1 MRSRIVQL
9 ATALGAATVLAVA
22 GCSSD
27 SGSESGSGSSAAA
40 TDPVNIRVGIIKA
53 SACAPT
59 TLWEKH
65 LPKGSKV
72 TTTYYTAPA
81 DQVTALLAGSI
92 DVACTGLTIAIVANA
107 QTQPIRVIAQTATK
121 GTGVI
126 VGTNSGINSVAD
138 LRGKTIGYAPNSIH
152 DVVARQ
158 LLVGAGMNPGTDVKL
173 VKVGLADMPT
183 ALCDKQVDAFV
194 GNEPN
199 ASVAIIKGCGRSL
212 VAPYDTPIGTINAG
226 ILTSQD
232 VIDKKSNLVQN
243 VVAAQAKA
251 VDEIVA
257 NPGLVPTVAEA
268 WGADRAATEKSLE
281 NLAFAWKIDDTFVKN
296 YQELAVQLKAI
307 GLVTKDVD
315 VKPIVNDTYSKAV
328 GSGGS

>member
-1 MRSRIVQL
+1 MRSRIGKL
-9 ATALGAATVLAVA
+9 ATVLGAVTVLAVA
-22 GCSSD
+22 GCGSDSDSD
-27 SGSESGSGSSAAA
+27 SGSGSAA
-40 TDPVNIRVGIIKA
+40 DPVNIRVGIIKA

-65 LPKGSKV
+65 LPAGSKV
-72 TTTYYTAPA
+72 TPSYYTAPA

-126 VGTNSGINSVAD
+126 VGKDSGINSGAD

-158 LLVGAGMNPGTDVKL
+158 LLVGAGMNPGTDVKM

-199 ASVAIIKGCGRSL
+199 SSVAILKDCGRSL
-212 VAPYDTPIGTINAG
+212 VAPYDTSIGTINAG

-232 VIDKKSNLVQN
+232 VIDKKSNLVQH
-243 VVAAQAKA
+243 VVSAQAKA
-251 VDEIVA
+251 IDEIAA
-257 NPGLVPTVAEA
+257 NKSLVPGVAEG

-281 NLAFAWKIDDTFVKN
+281 NLEFAWKIDDTFVKN

-307 GLVTKDVD
+307 GLVTTDVD
-315 VKPIVNDTYSKAV
+315 VKPIVNDTFSKAV

>member
-1 MRSRIVQL
+1 MRSRIVKL
-9 ATALGAATVLAVA
+9 AAALGAVTVLAA
-22 GCSSD
+22 GC
-27 SGSESGSGSSAAA
+27 GGSGSGSGSNSGAA
-40 TDPVNIRVGIIKA
+40 TDPVNVRVGIIKA

-59 TLWEKH
+59 TLWEKY

-81 DQVTALLAGSI
+81 DQVTALLTGSI

-107 QTQPIRVIAQTATK
+107 QTQPVRVIAQTATK

-126 VGTNSGINSVAD
+126 VGAGGGINSVAD

-183 ALCDKQVDAFV
+183 ALCDKQIDAFV

-199 ASVAIIKGCGRSL
+199 SSVAIIKGCGRSL

-232 VIDKKSNLVQN
+232 VIDKKSKLVQD

-251 VDEIVA
+251 IDEVVA
-257 NPGLVPTVAEA
+257 NPSLVPTVAES

-281 NLAFAWKIDDTFVKN
+281 NLAFAWKIDGTFVSN

-315 VKPIVNDTYSKAV
+315 VKPIVNDTFSKAV